1 MKTYFFETYGCE
13 MNIAESAAVEQ
24 LLIARGWKQASSAQV
39 ADMAIINTCS
49 VRETA
54 ENRIM
59 GRLGWFNG
67 LKAVRAKKL
76 GAKTKMLDEAVEW
89 VKDGA
94 KPLTL
99 VVMGCMAERLLKT
112 FQKDY
117 PFIDYVVGTYAKY
130 QFSEII
136 SAVEEGRKPFE
147 LDDSS
152 SYKFASLSA
161 EPGAFSTFVPIMHG
175 CNNFCTYC
183 IVPYV
188 RGREISRPVCEILR
202 ELDILNGYGVKEI
215 TLIGQ
220 NVNSYQG
227 NYDGGESLPQPIIEN
242 PLKIELRQRV
252 DLGLSEERLATR
264 LASGAAATPSSG
276 DTPQHPGTVNFAG
289 LLKLIADHLRETKSG
304 IQWVRFISSH
314 PKDFTDDVI
323 DVIAKE
329 DVICRHIHLPVQHGS
344 TAVLKAMNR
353 RYTREQYLDL
363 VKRIKERIPDVS
375 LTTDIMMGFPGET
388 EQDVE
393 DTLDL
398 MRQVKYESAMM
409 YYYNPREGTPAAKM
423 EQLPEQVRKDRLQRV
438 IDLQLEHTHEQMSKR
453 VGSVMKVLVESVSR
467 DDKTELLGQTEQHEK
482 VAFKAERSLIGHFV
496 NVKITELSGN
506 TFRGKIESW

>member
-1 MKTYFFETYGCE
+1 MTYFFETYGCE

-24 LLIARGWKQASSAQV
+24 LLIARNWTKAESAQI
-39 ADMAIINTCS
+39 ADMIIINTCS

-59 GRLGWFNG
+59 GRLGWLNG
-67 LKAVRAKKL
+67 LKQVRECKA
-76 GAKTKMLDEAVEW
+76 GAKTKLLEEAVEY
-89 VKDGA
+89 VKDGP

-112 FQKDY
+112 FQKSY
-117 PFIDYVVGTYAKY
+117 PFIDYVVGTFAKHH
-130 QFSEII
+130 FSEII
-136 SAVEEGRKPFE
+136 SAVEEGRKAFQP
-147 LDDSS
+147 DDTDN
-152 SYKFASLSA
+152 YKFATVSA

-188 RGREISRPVCEILR
+188 RGREISRPVNEILHEIEVLSKMNVR
-202 ELDILNGYGVKEI
+202 EI

-227 NYDGGESLPQPIIEN
+227 RLDHAVKADE
-242 PLKIELRQRV
+242 QREP
-252 DLGLSEERLATR
+252 GLSVQARRNAGEVIETAKADDGQEYIT
-264 LASGAAATPSSG
+264 
-276 DTPQHPGTVNFAG
+276 FAQ
-289 LLKLIADHLRETKSG
+289 LLQMVADKLREIKSP
-304 IQWVRFISSH
+304 IKWVRFMSSH

-344 TAVLKAMNR
+344 TSMLKAMNR

-363 VKRIKERIPDVS
+363 VQRIKSRIPEVS

-388 EQDVE
+388 EEDVE
-393 DTLDL
+393 LTLDL
-398 MRQVKYESAMM
+398 MEKVKYESAMM
-409 YYYNPREGTPAAKM
+409 YYYNPREGTPAASM
-423 EQLPEQVRKDRLQRV
+423 EQLPVELRKERLQRV
-438 IDLQLEHTHEQMSKR
+438 IDLQLKHTHEQMSAR
-453 VGSVMKVLVESVSR
+453 VGKTVPVLVECVSR
-467 DDKTELLGQTEQHEK
+467 DNKEELLGQTEQHEK
-482 VAFKAERSLIGHFV
+482 IAFKADKKLIGSFV

-506 TFRGKIESW
+506 TFRGVIE

>member
-1 MKTYFFETYGCE
+1 MNKKTYFFETYGCE

-24 LLIARGWKQASSAQV
+24 LFIARGWEKSESAQTADV
-39 ADMAIINTCS
+39 AVINTCS
-49 VRETA
+49 IRETA
-54 ENRIM
+54 ENRIL

-67 LKAVRAKKL
+67 LKAVRECRP
-76 GAKTKMLDEAVEW
+76 GAKSKMLEEAAEYVR
-89 VKDGA
+89 DGA

-99 VVMGCMAERLLKT
+99 IVMGCMAERLLT
-112 FQKDY
+112 SFQKDY
-117 PFIDYVVGTYAKY
+117 PFIDYVVGTYAKHH
-130 QFSEII
+130 FSEII
-136 SAVEEGRKPFE
+136 SAVEEGRKPFQI
-147 LDDSS
+147 DDSEK
-152 SYKFASLSA
+152 YRFASLSA

-188 RGREISRPVCEILR
+188 RGRELSRPVDEVLHEIDLLGKMNVR
-202 ELDILNGYGVKEI
+202 EI

-220 NVNSYQG
+220 NVNSYHSE
-227 NYDGGESLPQPIIEN
+227 DG
-242 PLKIELRQRV
+242 
-252 DLGLSEERLATR
+252 
-264 LASGAAATPSSG
+264 
-276 DTPQHPGTVNFAG
+276 VNFAG
-289 LLKLIADHLRETKSG
+289 LLQKIADHLRESDSPIK
-304 IQWVRFISSH
+304 WVRFMSSH
-314 PKDFTDDVI
+314 PKDFSDDVI

-329 DVICRHIHLPVQHGS
+329 PVICRHIHLPVQNGS

-353 RYTREQYLDL
+353 RYTREQYLAL
-363 VKRIKERIPDVS
+363 VEKIKARIPEVS

-388 EQDVE
+388 EADVE

-409 YYYNPREGTPAAKM
+409 YFYNPREGTPAAKL
-423 EQLPEQVRKDRLQRV
+423 EQIPVEIRKERLQRV

-453 VGSVMKVLVESVSR
+453 VGSTVMVLVEGVSR

-482 VAFKAERSLIGHFV
+482 IAFKADKSKIGSFV

-506 TFRGKIESW
+506 TFRGVMEG

>member
-1 MKTYFFETYGCE
+1 MCKKTYFFETYGCE

-24 LLIARGWKQASSAQV
+24 LFIARGWKKSDSAQTADV
-39 ADMAIINTCS
+39 AVINTCS
-49 VRETA
+49 IRETA
-54 ENRIM
+54 ENRIL
-59 GRLGWFNG
+59 GRLGWFSG
-67 LKAVRAKKL
+67 LKAVRECRP
-76 GAKTKMLDEAVEW
+76 GAKSKMLEEAAEYVR
-89 VKDGA
+89 DGA

-99 VVMGCMAERLLKT
+99 IVMGCMAERLLNS

-117 PFIDYVVGTYAKY
+117 PFIDYVVGTYAKHH
-130 QFSEII
+130 FAEII
-136 SAVEEGRKPFE
+136 SAVEEGRKPFQI
-147 LDDSS
+147 DDSEK
-152 SYKFASLSA
+152 YRFASLSA

-188 RGREISRPVCEILR
+188 RGRELSRPVDEVLHEIDLLGKMNVR
-202 ELDILNGYGVKEI
+202 EI

-220 NVNSYQG
+220 NVNSYHSD
-227 NYDGGESLPQPIIEN
+227 DG
-242 PLKIELRQRV
+242 
-252 DLGLSEERLATR
+252 
-264 LASGAAATPSSG
+264 
-276 DTPQHPGTVNFAG
+276 VNFAG
-289 LLKLIADHLRETKSG
+289 LLQKIADHLRETESPIK
-304 IQWVRFISSH
+304 WVRFMSSH
-314 PKDFTDDVI
+314 PKDFSDDVI

-329 DVICRHIHLPVQHGS
+329 PVICRHIHLPVQNGS

-353 RYTREQYLDL
+353 RYTREQYLAL
-363 VKRIKERIPDVS
+363 VEKIKARIPEVS

-388 EQDVE
+388 EADVQ

-409 YYYNPREGTPAAKM
+409 YFYNPREGTPAAKM
-423 EQLPEQVRKDRLQRV
+423 EQIPVEIRKERLQRV

-453 VGSVMKVLVESVSR
+453 VGSTVMVLVEGVSR

-482 VAFKAERSLIGHFV
+482 IAFKADKSKIGSFV

-506 TFRGKIESW
+506 TFRGVLEG

>member
-24 LLIARGWKQASSAQV
+24 LLIARGWKQAKSAQV

-76 GAKTKMLDEAVEW
+76 GAKTKMLDEAVEY

-94 KPLTL
+94 KPLTI

-136 SAVEEGRKPFE
+136 SAVEEGQKPFE

-152 SYKFASLSA
+152 AYKFASVSA

-202 ELDILNGYGVKEI
+202 EIDILTGYGVKEI

-220 NVNSYQG
+220 NVNSYNDNG
-227 NYDGGESLPQPIIEN
+227 
-242 PLKIELRQRV
+242 
-252 DLGLSEERLATR
+252 
-264 LASGAAATPSSG
+264 
-276 DTPQHPGTVNFAG
+276 VNFAS
-289 LLKLIADHLRETKSG
+289 LLQKIADHLRETKSC
-304 IQWVRFISSH
+304 IEWVRFMSSH

-329 DVICRHIHLPVQHGS
+329 EVLCRHIHLPVQHGS

-363 VKRIKERIPDVS
+363 VSRIKARIPDVS

-438 IDLQLEHTHEQMSKR
+438 IDLQLEHTHEQMIKR

-482 VAFKAERSLIGHFV
+482 VAFKAERSLIGKFV

-506 TFRGKIESW
+506 TFRGNIEAW

>member
-76 GAKTKMLDEAVEW
+76 GAKTKMLDEAVEY

-227 NYDGGESLPQPIIEN
+227 NYEGGESLP
-242 PLKIELRQRV
+242 
-252 DLGLSEERLATR
+252 LAPAAD
-264 LASGAAATPSSG
+264 ASSATPSSG
-276 DTPQHPGTVNFAG
+276 DTPQRPASVNFAG
-289 LLKLIADHLRETKSG
+289 LLKIIADHLRETKSG
-304 IQWVRFISSH
+304 IQWVRFMSSH

>member
-1 MKTYFFETYGCE
+1 MNKKTYFFETYGCE

-24 LLIARGWKQASSAQV
+24 LFIARGWEKSESAQTADV
-39 ADMAIINTCS
+39 AVINTCS
-49 VRETA
+49 IRETA
-54 ENRIM
+54 ENRIL

-67 LKAVRAKKL
+67 LKAVRECRP
-76 GAKTKMLDEAVEW
+76 GAKSKMLEEAADYVR
-89 VKDGA
+89 DGA

-99 VVMGCMAERLLKT
+99 IVMGCMAERLLT
-112 FQKDY
+112 SFQKEY
-117 PFIDYVVGTYAKY
+117 PFIDYVVGTYAKHH
-130 QFSEII
+130 FSEII
-136 SAVEEGRKPFE
+136 SAVEEGRKPFQI
-147 LDDSS
+147 DDSEK
-152 SYKFASLSA
+152 YRFASLSA

-188 RGREISRPVCEILR
+188 RGRELSRPVDEVLHEIDLLGKMNVR
-202 ELDILNGYGVKEI
+202 EI

-220 NVNSYQG
+220 NVNSYHSE
-227 NYDGGESLPQPIIEN
+227 DG
-242 PLKIELRQRV
+242 
-252 DLGLSEERLATR
+252 
-264 LASGAAATPSSG
+264 
-276 DTPQHPGTVNFAG
+276 VNFAG
-289 LLKLIADHLRETKSG
+289 LLQKIADHLRETDSPIK
-304 IQWVRFISSH
+304 WVRFMSSH
-314 PKDFTDDVI
+314 PKDFSDDVI

-329 DVICRHIHLPVQHGS
+329 PVICRHIHLPVQNGS

-353 RYTREQYLDL
+353 RYTREQYLAL
-363 VKRIKERIPDVS
+363 VEKIKARIPEVS

-388 EQDVE
+388 EADVE

-409 YYYNPREGTPAAKM
+409 YFYNPREGTPAAKM
-423 EQLPEQVRKDRLQRV
+423 EQIPVEIRKERLQRV

-453 VGSVMKVLVESVSR
+453 VGSTVMVLVEGVSR

-482 VAFKAERSLIGHFV
+482 IAFKADKSKIGSFV

-506 TFRGKIESW
+506 TFRGVMEG

>member
-1 MKTYFFETYGCE
+1 MTYFFETYGCE

-24 LLIARGWKQASSAQV
+24 LLIARKWTKASSAQI
-39 ADMAIINTCS
+39 ADLVILNTCS

-67 LKAVRAKKL
+67 LKQVRECKA
-76 GAKTKMLDEAVEW
+76 GAKTKMLEEAVEY
-89 VKDGA
+89 VKDGP
-94 KPLTL
+94 KPMTL

-112 FQKDY
+112 FQKNY
-117 PFIDYVVGTYAKY
+117 PFIDYVVGTFAKHH
-130 QFSEII
+130 FGEII
-136 SAVEEGRKPFE
+136 SAIEEGRKAFQI
-147 LDDSS
+147 DDTDK
-152 SYKFASLSA
+152 YKFATVSA

-188 RGREISRPVCEILR
+188 RGRELSRPVNEILNEIDVLGKMNVR
-202 ELDILNGYGVKEI
+202 EI

-227 NYDGGESLPQPIIEN
+227 LMSGECLTAEEAGERRKAMGENCDIISFAQLLELVAKRLKETNSPI
-242 PLKIELRQRV
+242 KR
-252 DLGLSEERLATR
+252 
-264 LASGAAATPSSG
+264 
-276 DTPQHPGTVNFAG
+276 
-289 LLKLIADHLRETKSG
+289 
-304 IQWVRFISSH
+304 VRFMSSH

-344 TAVLKAMNR
+344 TSVLKAMNR

-363 VKRIKERIPDVS
+363 VKRIKAKIPEVS

-388 EQDVE
+388 EEDVQL
-393 DTLDL
+393 TLDL
-398 MRQVKYESAMM
+398 MKEVKYESAMM
-409 YYYNPREGTPAAKM
+409 YYYNPREGTPAASM
-423 EQLPEQVRKDRLQRV
+423 EQLPVEVKKERLQRV
-438 IDLQLEHTHEQMSKR
+438 IDLQLIHTHEMMSSR
-453 VGSVMKVLVESVSR
+453 VGKECTVLVESVSR
-467 DDKTELLGQTEQHEK
+467 DNKEELLGQTEQHEK
-482 VAFKAERSLIGHFV
+482 VCFKADKKLIGSFV
-496 NVKITELSGN
+496 NVKITQLSGN
-506 TFRGKIESW
+506 TFRGVIE

>member
-1 MKTYFFETYGCE
+1 MTYFFETYGCE

-24 LLIARGWKQASSAQV
+24 LLIARKWEKAPSAQV
-39 ADMAIINTCS
+39 ADLVILNTCS

-67 LKAVRAKKL
+67 LKQVRECKL
-76 GAKTKMLDEAVEW
+76 GAKTKMLEEAVEY
-89 VKDGA
+89 VKDGP

-112 FQKDY
+112 FQKNY
-117 PFIDYVVGTYAKY
+117 PFIDYVVGTFAKHH
-130 QFSEII
+130 FGEII
-136 SAVEEGRKPFE
+136 SAIEEGRKAFQV
-147 LDDSS
+147 DDTDK
-152 SYKFASLSA
+152 YKFATVSA

-188 RGREISRPVCEILR
+188 RGRELSRPVDEILHEIDVLSKMNVR
-202 ELDILNGYGVKEI
+202 EI

-227 NYDGGESLPQPIIEN
+227 LMSGECLTAEDAANLRKEKGEDCGIVSFAQLLEKVAHRLKETNSPI
-242 PLKIELRQRV
+242 K
-252 DLGLSEERLATR
+252 
-264 LASGAAATPSSG
+264 
-276 DTPQHPGTVNFAG
+276 
-289 LLKLIADHLRETKSG
+289 
-304 IQWVRFISSH
+304 WVRFMSSH
-314 PKDFTDDVI
+314 PKDFNDDVI

-344 TAVLKAMNR
+344 TSVLKAMNR

-363 VKRIKERIPDVS
+363 VKRIKAKIPEVS

-388 EQDVE
+388 EEDVQL
-393 DTLDL
+393 TLDL
-398 MRQVKYESAMM
+398 MKEVKYESAMM
-409 YYYNPREGTPAAKM
+409 YYYNPREGTPAASM
-423 EQLPEQVRKDRLQRV
+423 EQLPVEVKKERLQRV
-438 IDLQLEHTHEQMSKR
+438 IDLQLIHTHEMMSSR
-453 VGSVMKVLVESVSR
+453 VGKEVTVLVESVSR
-467 DDKTELLGQTEQHEK
+467 DNKEELLGQTEQHEK
-482 VAFKAERSLIGHFV
+482 VCFKADKKLIGSFV
-496 NVKITELSGN
+496 NVKINQLSGN
-506 TFRGKIESW
+506 TFRGVIE